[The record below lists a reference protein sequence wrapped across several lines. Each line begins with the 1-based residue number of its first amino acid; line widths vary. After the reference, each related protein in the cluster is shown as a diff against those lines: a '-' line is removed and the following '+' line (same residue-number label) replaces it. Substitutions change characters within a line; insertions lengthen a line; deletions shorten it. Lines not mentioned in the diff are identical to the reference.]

1 MTGIYAERE
10 YVRDGKITKMV
21 VIELTDSRCVKHIFQ
36 VVPRFKVK
44 IEVSDGDYTAGF
56 ILFDSDMSYLMEK
69 SCAYFVAQTKASNE
83 GVYPIEFDFLV
94 GKKMIFTIDK
104 GVKQTIKSDGSFRVK
119 RVCLDAK
126 IIEIFVA
133 QSPYVTPVKATSQ
146 IIDVDSDEI
155 ADDVDFVT
163 SLSC

>member
-1 MTGIYAERE
+1 MFTSYFGRIALHGID
-10 YVRDGKITKMV
+10 VDSNV
-21 VIELTDSRCVKHIFQ
+21 HLIENRCVKHIFQ

-69 SCAYFVAQTKASNE
+69 SCAYFVAQTKA
-83 GVYPIEFDFLV
+83 
-94 GKKMIFTIDK
+94 
-104 GVKQTIKSDGSFRVK
+104 
-119 RVCLDAK
+119 
-126 IIEIFVA
+126 
-133 QSPYVTPVKATSQ
+133 TSQ

-163 SLSC
+163 SHAEVQKIDTKESVPMTMMRNFNDSFNVVAQVEGKKRLRKIKIEKE

>member
-1 MTGIYAERE
+1 
-10 YVRDGKITKMV
+10 
-21 VIELTDSRCVKHIFQ
+21 
-36 VVPRFKVK
+36 
-44 IEVSDGDYTAGF
+44 
-56 ILFDSDMSYLMEK
+56 
-69 SCAYFVAQTKASNE
+69 
-83 GVYPIEFDFLV
+83 
-94 GKKMIFTIDK
+94 MIFTIDK

-133 QSPYVTPVKATSQ
+133 QSPYVTLVKVFTKHPLFLLPICFVTILHFVVLHKSMIFFYLNLQATSQ

-163 SLSC
+163 SHAEVQKIDTKESVPMTMMRNLNDSFNVVAQVEGKKRLRKIKIEKE

>member
-1 MTGIYAERE
+1 
-10 YVRDGKITKMV
+10 
-21 VIELTDSRCVKHIFQ
+21 
-36 VVPRFKVK
+36 
-44 IEVSDGDYTAGF
+44 
-56 ILFDSDMSYLMEK
+56 
-69 SCAYFVAQTKASNE
+69 
-83 GVYPIEFDFLV
+83 
-94 GKKMIFTIDK
+94 MIFTIDK

-133 QSPYVTPVKATSQ
+133 QSPYVTLVKATSQ

-163 SLSC
+163 SHAEVQKIDTKESVPMTMMRNFNDSFNVVAQAEGKKRLRKIKIEKE